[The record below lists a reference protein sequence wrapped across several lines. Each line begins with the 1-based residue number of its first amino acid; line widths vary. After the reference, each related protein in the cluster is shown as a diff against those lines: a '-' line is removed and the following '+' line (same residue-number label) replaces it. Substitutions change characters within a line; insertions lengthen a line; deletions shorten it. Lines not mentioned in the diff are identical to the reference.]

1 MPDCVPVF
9 QSIKSFSA
17 MFSKTLK
24 KITSGCSKS
33 MFQMGELG
41 VKKEIQCIWGI
52 KIAIIT
58 EFFNIIT

>member
-1 MPDCVPVF
+1 
-9 QSIKSFSA
+9 
-17 MFSKTLK
+17 
-24 KITSGCSKS
+24 